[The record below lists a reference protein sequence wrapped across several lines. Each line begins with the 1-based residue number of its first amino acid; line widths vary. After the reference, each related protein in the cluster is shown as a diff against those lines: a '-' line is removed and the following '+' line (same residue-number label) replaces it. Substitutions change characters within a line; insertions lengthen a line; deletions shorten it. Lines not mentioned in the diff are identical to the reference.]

1 MVAALVPDLPLLLPC
16 AAAVSQV
23 PLIRPVQLTPTPA
36 PALALSFRR
45 AAYALGFLD
54 CNDISARCMLT
65 IFQFFATKTGRG
77 TGGKKENPVLG
88 VSWRGV
94 GLVGLRWARVGGQ
107 GVGRAQRGRGLGGLG
122 FLIKGRSRACSLGF
136 WRAACLATLTGTA
149 DPFFSKA

>member
-1 MVAALVPDLPLLLPC
+1 MHVGRCMVVEAQVPDLLLLLPC
-16 AAAVSQV
+16 AAAFSQV
-23 PLIRPVQLTPTPA
+23 PLIQSVQLTPTPA

-65 IFQFFATKTGRG
+65 IFQFFATKTGTG

-94 GLVGLRWARVGGQ
+94 GLVVLRWARVGGQ
-107 GVGRAQRGRGLGGLG
+107 ESAGHRGVGGWGAWAFSLRGGAELAVWGSGGLPA
-122 FLIKGRSRACSLGF
+122 LR
-136 WRAACLATLTGTA
+136 
-149 DPFFSKA
+149 P